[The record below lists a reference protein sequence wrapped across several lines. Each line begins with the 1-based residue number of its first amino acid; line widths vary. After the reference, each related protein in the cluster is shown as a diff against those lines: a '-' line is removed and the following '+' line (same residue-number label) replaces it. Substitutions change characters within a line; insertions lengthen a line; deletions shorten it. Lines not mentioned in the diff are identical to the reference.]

1 MRKVHLAMDTATSDI
16 RAVEFTPS
24 REGDSSVLPDLLGQI
39 PEDEDIGTVTA
50 DGAYDMRRCH
60 GAIIARGGTAIIPIR
75 RNGRCRVAL
84 KSVLPQFVW
93 RNYPE
98 LGTFGRD
105 SRDFKKALVARERR
119 FGSRR

>member
-1 MRKVHLAMDTATSDI
+1 MQSGAGNGANQI
-16 RAVEFTPS
+16 AAVLHSNIFTRDYVDVGS
-24 REGDSSVLPDLLGQI
+24 
-39 PEDEDIGTVTA
+39 
-50 DGAYDMRRCH
+50 
-60 GAIIARGGTAIIPIR
+60 
-75 RNGRCRVAL
+75 CRVAL

-105 SRDFKKALVARERR
+105 SRDFKKALVARERS

>member
-1 MRKVHLAMDTATSDI
+1 MKAHIGLHMLRLFCHVYQT
-16 RAVEFTPS
+16 R
-24 REGDSSVLPDLLGQI
+24 SVSVAA
-39 PEDEDIGTVTA
+39 E
-50 DGAYDMRRCH
+50 RC
-60 GAIIARGGTAIIPIR
+60 AISQSA
-75 RNGRCRVAL
+75 
-84 KSVLPQFVW
+84 VLPQFVW

>member
-1 MRKVHLAMDTATSDI
+1 MTERQTDALSGIILVVFGLTV
-16 RAVEFTPS
+16 AVT
-24 REGDSSVLPDLLGQI
+24 
-39 PEDEDIGTVTA
+39 
-50 DGAYDMRRCH
+50 
-60 GAIIARGGTAIIPIR
+60 GGLQY
-75 RNGRCRVAL
+75 RCRVAL